1 MNVDSA
7 EKRLAPHAPNRE
19 NRADK
24 RRRGLRP
31 LACQPRC
38 ARSFTPLVPR
48 SVSAFQVT
56 RSPRCLTGVV
66 DVCKQTSFFNWSN
79 VVERNSTSAAAQCA
93 TNTREITGVMVNPSA
108 KGAQSEAAIL
118 YALVAS
124 GRTVLMPWGGSQ
136 RYDFV
141 IDEGDGHFTR
151 VQCKTGVF

>member
-48 SVSAFQVT
+48 SVAAFQVT
-56 RSPRCLTGVV
+56 RSPRCPTGVV
-66 DVCKQTSFFNWSN
+66 DVCKQTSFFYPRERD
-79 VVERNSTSAAAQCA
+79 VELNSHA
-93 TNTREITGVMVNPSA
+93 
-108 KGAQSEAAIL
+108 
-118 YALVAS
+118 
-124 GRTVLMPWGGSQ
+124 RTTEHARTKDLTAM
-136 RYDFV
+136 
-141 IDEGDGHFTR
+141 I
-151 VQCKTGVF
+151 